1 MTTRGT
7 WKATERKIAAM
18 LGGRRI
24 PVTGRARGDAPDVAH
39 PWLAVEVK
47 HWAQL
52 PARVTAAMRQAE
64 AAAHPGQL
72 PIAVIHG
79 AGERIQRAL
88 VVMRLAD
95 FVEWFGDWCDVDDAP
110 AP

>member
-1 MTTRGT
+1 VTARNT
-7 WKATERKIAAM
+7 WKATERKIAAV

-39 PWLAVEVK
+39 PWLSVEVK

-88 VVMRLAD
+88 VVMRLGE
-95 FVEWFGDWCDVDDAP
+95 FVEWFGDGLDAQEW
-110 AP
+110 

>member
-1 MTTRGT
+1 VTARNT
-7 WKATERKIAAM
+7 WKATERKIAAV

-24 PVTGRARGDAPDVAH
+24 PVTGRARGDTPDVAH

-88 VVMRLAD
+88 VVMRLGE
-95 FVEWFGDWCDVDDAP
+95 FVEWFGDGLDEHEL
-110 AP
+110 

>member
-7 WKATERKIAAM
+7 WKATERKIAAV

-39 PWLAVEVK
+39 PWLAIEVK

-88 VVMRLAD
+88 VVMRLGE
-95 FVEWFGDWCDVDDAP
+95 FVEWFGDGRDAQEW
-110 AP
+110 